1 MLTTKFFTIKLY
13 MILYS
18 SSNPTHV
25 SQPTSAFSPHYELL
39 TMGEAPFWFITI
51 CCSFEPICCCGSDLT
66 FWLLI
71 GQLPCM
77 FMFPP
82 KSSPG
87 CWGTPCCPSDFTR
100 CPFCMV
106 GCMLTGVPCC
116 EWLKLGVPCCEWL
129 KMGVPCCDW
138 TWNWSF
144 SWRVMVRSSSS
155 PNDSISVG
163 SSTSMTLEG
172 GG

>member
-1 MLTTKFFTIKLY
+1 

-25 SQPTSAFSPHYELL
+25 SQPSHQRFLHTCYELL
-39 TMGEAPFWFITI
+39 TMGEVPFWFMTI

-100 CPFCMV
+100 CPFCMD

-116 EWLKLGVPCCEWL
+116 DWLKLGVPCCEWL

-138 TWNWSF
+138 TNWSF
-144 SWRVMVRSSSS
+144 SWRVMVLSSSS